1 MKAFTMFQIYSTNWF
16 HFEVRFSLQEVFM
29 KSSKLLRLDSSL
41 VKI

>member
-1 MKAFTMFQIYSTNWF
+1 MKAFTVFQIYSANWF

-29 KSSKLLRLDSSL
+29 KKLSRLDSSL